1 MPDDETMRAPKDAKL
16 ISLTEDY
23 EVEYRTERFGITR
36 ARLAAAVRQVGRSA
50 QAAERSFKG
59 M

>member
-36 ARLAAAVRQVGRSA
+36 ERLAAAVHQVGRSA